1 VFPLRDV
8 IALCRDPG
16 EVGYAGTSATTAEA
30 VRRILRQ
37 LAAWTR
43 EFAAELL
50 ADGDE
55 LFDRLREDNAARGQ
69 AEQDEL
75 RARRLRERA
84 DDAWRRKDFAT
95 VMTTYGEI
103 DRELGAVQLRA
114 SERGR
119 LSYALKALG
128 RSG

>member
-1 VFPLRDV
+1 M